1 MRDLDR
7 QGKLPVYI
15 DGCYVLTNRNKCKEA
30 IEETKRFNREF
41 NTEHLKVHTL
51 KVFMD
56 GTMKIETA
64 AMVTPYADTGVVG
77 ATTFEAEEIA
87 EILKT
92 LNEEGLDFHVHTVGE
107 RSSRVVLD
115 GVEMARKELGD
126 NFRVKVTC
134 AHLWIQDDA
143 DLERFKKLGVTANYT
158 PVWHSGTIGGNPIEF
173 WSVLLGEERAAK
185 MYRSKTLWD
194 TGALVTFSSD
204 DVAYGDFSTWSP
216 YYGMEVGMT
225 RHVSEKTK
233 APDEQRTVKAFP
245 PLDERMSMN
254 LHPHAVLNRVLWRWY
269 QSPFGL

>member
-1 MRDLDR
+1 
-7 QGKLPVYI
+7 
-15 DGCYVLTNRNKCKEA
+15 
-30 IEETKRFNREF
+30 
-41 NTEHLKVHTL
+41 
-51 KVFMD
+51 MD

-126 NFRVKVTC
+126 NFRVKVAC

-158 PVWHSGTIGGNPIEF
+158 PVWHSGTIGGRDSLKKIFKFRF
-173 WSVLLGEERAAK
+173 W
-185 MYRSKTLWD
+185 
-194 TGALVTFSSD
+194 GAGCQHSQPSRPLF
-204 DVAYGDFSTWSP
+204 FSTHFN
-216 YYGMEVGMT
+216 
-225 RHVSEKTK
+225 RHLTMSDKVLTESSWQSE
-233 APDEQRTVKAFP
+233 
-245 PLDERMSMN
+245 N
-254 LHPHAVLNRVLWRWY
+254 NG
-269 QSPFGL
+269 FGGVDL